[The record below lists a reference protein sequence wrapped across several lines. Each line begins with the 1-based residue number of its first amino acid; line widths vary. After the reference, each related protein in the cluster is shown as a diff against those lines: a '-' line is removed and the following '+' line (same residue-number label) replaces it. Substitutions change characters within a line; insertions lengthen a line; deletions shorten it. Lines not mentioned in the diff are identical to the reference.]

1 METNKKNRA
10 NADNEEKNKNVTGL
24 NSGIE
29 NTDDAIEDDGT
40 PVLDE
45 EDLHENDLDVE
56 EAEDIEW
63 EDTKDE

>member
-45 EDLHENDLDVE
+45 EDLDENDLDVE